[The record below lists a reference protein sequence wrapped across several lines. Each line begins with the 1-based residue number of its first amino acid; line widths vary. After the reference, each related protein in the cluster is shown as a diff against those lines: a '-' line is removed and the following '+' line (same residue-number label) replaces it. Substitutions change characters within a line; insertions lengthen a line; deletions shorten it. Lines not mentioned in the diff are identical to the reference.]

1 MDYKFHHALG
11 YTPACVPVGLLGCPG
26 SCSPLSHSTP
36 LLYRVRSFPSRRI
49 LLEMRPGVGA
59 HRLLKRRLCLLGAP
73 GVGAPGSSPRPLVP
87 APHPCPA
94 PQGPRAPPGGPLCT
108 RPCTRP
114 GPAPLGP
121 QGQRRPPAPAAE
133 SEELPGGVVSTPSAT
148 VSWAPPAFTGAR
160 CRVWGGPLRMKGL
173 GTWTPES

>member
-36 LLYRVRSFPSRRI
+36 LLYRVRSFPSRRS

-148 VSWAPPAFTGAR
+148 VSWAPPLSPAQDAGYGGSFEDEGAGD
-160 CRVWGGPLRMKGL
+160 VD
-173 GTWTPES
+173 S